1 MNYGVKEAV
10 ASDISYK
17 AGQLAKGQGNGTQL
31 GWYMSNAQQ
40 YIDVYIQ
47 AVNVF
52 NYCDFNYYLR
62 AAGQWFSASG
72 GTNQAINFMWRFL
85 STEDM
90 TMYYNLS
97 VAVKTGNVQ
106 TAGQEFGKF
115 LALFMQVE
123 IPDTASAPSY
133 QEVGQLM

>member
-1 MNYGVKEAV
+1 
-10 ASDISYK
+10 
-17 AGQLAKGQGNGTQL
+17 
-31 GWYMSNAQQ
+31 MSNAQQ